1 MEKRGGCAS
10 QSATVRLTCVQL
22 RLVGHFSFF
31 LERSHGVMKWACKF
45 LFKIL
50 LCYYV
55 CVFFFRPLL
64 CIVLEDKGQIVSVQS
79 ISALFLS
86 QVNKCVVVVIVS
98 GGTATLWDLLGAVIF
113 LFSKRLG
120 IVMQCGLRYFA
131 GNVHGPIF
139 FSVGLCK
146 SETPERTFALFRKR
160 CQGEEVTVFFSY
172 FVLRIRSGWRYA

>member
-1 MEKRGGCAS
+1 M
-10 QSATVRLTCVQL
+10 
-22 RLVGHFSFF
+22 
-31 LERSHGVMKWACKF
+31 
-45 LFKIL
+45 
-50 LCYYV
+50 
-55 CVFFFRPLL
+55 
-64 CIVLEDKGQIVSVQS
+64 
-79 ISALFLS
+79 
-86 QVNKCVVVVIVS
+86 S

-160 CQGEEVTVFFSY
+160 CQGEEVTVFFPISSCVFDRDGGMREKSSRAY
-172 FVLRIRSGWRYA
+172 LNSHMLRIQPRKSAAPIQTPAPSRGVFLGKAWLLRRWRWT